1 MKKKEMILVMMFLV
15 FTLFSVTIGICR
27 EVDKKRDRKVNIKV
41 HVVDQE
47 QVFTDLGIVN
57 FDDLQE
63 DHEYGFCRRVDDDSM
78 VLYDKTAG
86 EQAIEKAR
94 HAAFEILDEF

>member
-1 MKKKEMILVMMFLV
+1 MKKEMILVMIFLAFTV
-15 FTLFSVTIGICR
+15 FSITVGICR
-27 EVDKKRDRKVNIKV
+27 EVDKRDRKVNIKV

-47 QVFTDLGIVN
+47 QVWTDLGIVN

-63 DHEYGFCRRVDDDSM
+63 DHEYGFCRRVDDNTM
-78 VLYDKTAG
+78 MLYDKTAG
-86 EQAIEKAR
+86 HEALDSCR